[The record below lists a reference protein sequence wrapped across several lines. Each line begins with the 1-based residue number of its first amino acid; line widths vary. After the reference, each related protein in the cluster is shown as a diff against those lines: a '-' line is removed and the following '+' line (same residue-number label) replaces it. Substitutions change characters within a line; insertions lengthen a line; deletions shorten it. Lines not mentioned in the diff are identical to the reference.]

1 MKTLFFALFVAS
13 FVFLLS
19 SIGQSIDD
27 GSLVLYLAFD
37 EGTGDTTQDQSGN
50 GNDGT
55 INGAEWTDGGR
66 IGKALSFSFDDGDF
80 VSVAD
85 SDSLDVTSITIEAWI
100 NSAED
105 LVPGSMTDAGIVHK
119 WNPGGYL
126 LYMENMWGTS
136 SAYLPHGN
144 VYLRS
149 GEHTEWK
156 ADVWYHLAVTY
167 DENTGIGKSYV
178 NGVLKSDVTEDG
190 ATREPMAVE
199 GPLAVNDRE
208 LLVGKY
214 NNSFS
219 GIIDEVA
226 IYNRVLTEE
235 EIKLDMMG
243 VTTAVSP
250 AGRLATRWAKIKSQ
264 H

>member
-19 SIGQSIDD
+19 SIGQAIDD
-27 GSLVLYLAFD
+27 ESLVLYLPFN
-37 EGTGDTTQDQSGN
+37 EGTGDITQDQSGN
-50 GNDGT
+50 NNDGT
-55 INGAEWTDGGR
+55 VEGAEWTDSK
-66 IGKALSFSFDDGDF
+66 IGKALFFNFDEGDS
-80 VSVAD
+80 VRVAD
-85 SDSLDVTSITIEAWI
+85 SDSLDVTSITIEAWVKP
-100 NSAED
+100 AED
-105 LVPGSMTDAGIVHK
+105 LVAGSMTDAGIVHK

-136 SAYLPHGN
+136 SLYLPHGN

-149 GEHTEWK
+149 GEHAEWK

-178 NGVLKSDVTEDG
+178 DGVLKSDVTEDG
-190 ATREPMAVE
+190 ATRDPSPVE
-199 GPLAVNDRE
+199 GPLQANDRE

-214 NNSFS
+214 NNTFT

-226 IYNRVLTEE
+226 IYNRALTAE

-250 AGRLATRWAKIKSQ
+250 AGRLASTWAFLKSQ

>member
-1 MKTLFFALFVAS
+1 MRYLVLALLIAS

-19 SIGQSIDD
+19 SVGQAIKDD
-27 GSLVLYLAFD
+27 ESLVLYFPFD
-37 EGTGDTTQDQSGN
+37 EGTGGTAKDESGN
-50 GNDGT
+50 GNDGN
-55 INGAEWTDGGR
+55 IDGAKWTDGKMEG
-66 IGKALSFSFDDGDF
+66 ALSFGGGDSVIVDDD
-80 VSVAD
+80 
-85 SDSLDVTSITIEAWI
+85 DSLDVTSITVEAWI
-100 NSAED
+100 KSAEA
-105 LVPGSMTDAGIVHK
+105 LVAGSMTDPGIVHK

-235 EIKLDMMG
+235 EINQDMLSVMY
-243 VTTAVSP
+243 AVAP
-250 AGRLATRWAKIKSQ
+250 AGKLATTWGFLKKGGLR
-264 H
+264 